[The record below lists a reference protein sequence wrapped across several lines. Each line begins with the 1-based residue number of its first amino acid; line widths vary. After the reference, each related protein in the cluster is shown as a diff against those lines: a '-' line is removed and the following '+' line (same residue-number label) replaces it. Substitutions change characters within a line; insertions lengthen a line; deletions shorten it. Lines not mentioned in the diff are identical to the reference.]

1 MTPPDI
7 LTVLGHDLKA
17 PLNAV
22 VSYLEI
28 MQNRIMG
35 ESLDPYMPILEK
47 SMVRLHQMRQLITDV
62 VAWSRTRDPSTPR
75 NPTSRDI
82 SEIARLILER
92 YWKEALARNITLSAD
107 IEDDIIMDTGAGEI
121 DLLIG
126 QLIDNAV
133 KYNREDGQVCL
144 TLKKAGDRIAIEVA
158 DTGIG
163 MTGEEQSRLFQE
175 FVRIKN
181 ENTRD
186 IWGTGLGLAIVRQIV
201 GLYGGTVSVR
211 SEPDRGT
218 TFSITLPL
226 RWSASQPVSE
236 DIVL

>member
-92 YWKEALARNITLSAD
+92 YL
-107 IEDDIIMDTGAGEI
+107 
-121 DLLIG
+121 
-126 QLIDNAV
+126 
-133 KYNREDGQVCL
+133 
-144 TLKKAGDRIAIEVA
+144 
-158 DTGIG
+158 
-163 MTGEEQSRLFQE
+163 
-175 FVRIKN
+175 
-181 ENTRD
+181 
-186 IWGTGLGLAIVRQIV
+186 
-201 GLYGGTVSVR
+201 
-211 SEPDRGT
+211 
-218 TFSITLPL
+218 
-226 RWSASQPVSE
+226 
-236 DIVL
+236 